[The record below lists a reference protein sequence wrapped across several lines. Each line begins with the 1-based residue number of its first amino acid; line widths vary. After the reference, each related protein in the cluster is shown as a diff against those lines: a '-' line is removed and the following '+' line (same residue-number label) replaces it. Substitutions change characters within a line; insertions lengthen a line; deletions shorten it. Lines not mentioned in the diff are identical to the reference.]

1 MQDFLEIFNPL
12 KNPFQRRL
20 SQMKNGGWMG
30 LELAIV
36 NDEKYQWR
44 SQPTSPSRYANI
56 CTNSY
61 QEPSRGSKALVRYCH
76 VYKLSTQ
83 SISKE
88 RNNELKFALKDLRWD
103 GKTLLNLVRFITYTA
118 ELRHQILP
126 LFPVLAAS
134 GIFPLKFSREGL
146 FPLRKIFRRKNNL

>member
-1 MQDFLEIFNPL
+1 
-12 KNPFQRRL
+12 
-20 SQMKNGGWMG
+20 MG

-44 SQPTSPSRYANI
+44 SQPTSQSRYANI

-88 RNNELKFALKDLRWD
+88 RNNELKFALKDLR
-103 GKTLLNLVRFITYTA
+103 
-118 ELRHQILP
+118 
-126 LFPVLAAS
+126 
-134 GIFPLKFSREGL
+134 
-146 FPLRKIFRRKNNL
+146 